1 MNVNRYLRFC
11 GFFALALLAIS
22 TIPSVANA
30 QAYSGKFTLPFSARW
45 GKMTL
50 PAGEYTFTAG
60 NLTATGSVVILH
72 DGKFVGSVMVGGVS
86 YDDPSADSSLIAVP
100 VGNTH
105 MISMLRLENLCAMSF
120 LIPKQERGQIF
131 AENGKPVLA
140 RVAAVHPDKA

>member
-1 MNVNRYLRFC
+1 V
-11 GFFALALLAIS
+11 
-22 TIPSVANA
+22 
-30 QAYSGKFTLPFSARW
+30 
-45 GKMTL
+45 
-50 PAGEYTFTAG
+50 
-60 NLTATGSVVILH
+60 TGSVVILH